1 MKFVLS
7 LLICFSLAMVARGQ
21 FCCND
26 LKTALNSDQ
35 VCNGISECPMT
46 ETTPGGED
54 EEGCEGSGGEEQEL
68 DLDWCKTETGGAPST
83 VGLTFGPLLAALLSV
98 LRLL

>member
-1 MKFVLS
+1 MKLVLG
-7 LLICFSLAMVARGQ
+7 LLICVSLAMVTEGQ

-26 LKTALNSDQ
+26 LKTALNTDQ
-35 VCNGISECPMT
+35 VCNGIMECPMT

-54 EEGCEGSGGEEQEL
+54 EEGCAGSGSDEQEW
-68 DLDWCKTETGGAPST
+68 DLDWCKAELSGAPST
-83 VGLTFGPLLAALLSV
+83 IGLTFGPLLAALLSV